1 MKYAILGIVAF
12 IIGSLL
18 IDLVNDWLFRQFKPT
33 GHVHNG
39 ELR

>member
-18 IDLVNDWLFRQFKPT
+18 IDLVNRWLFGQFKPT
-33 GHVHNG
+33 GHVHNR